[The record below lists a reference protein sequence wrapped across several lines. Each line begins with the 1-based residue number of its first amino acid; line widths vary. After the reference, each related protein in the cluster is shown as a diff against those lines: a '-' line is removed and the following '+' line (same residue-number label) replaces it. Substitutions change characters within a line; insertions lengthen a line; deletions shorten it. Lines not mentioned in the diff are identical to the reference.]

1 MRGACPNF
9 QPICIL
15 VSAETLETW
24 RAEAGSRYCG
34 DTGTN
39 NSQPLQ
45 EFGPDFNNDYDFIPY
60 GLRKIQKSGISV
72 TVLKPPSTLYIV
84 CGNDLQYLD
93 IAVCFADQVEVGTKV
108 VRVLGQRGR
117 AGGCCGGR
125 RSGRDTTP
133 VQYST
138 VAATRH

>member
-1 MRGACPNF
+1 M
-9 QPICIL
+9 
-15 VSAETLETW
+15 
-24 RAEAGSRYCG
+24 
-34 DTGTN
+34 
-39 NSQPLQ
+39 
-45 EFGPDFNNDYDFIPY
+45 
-60 GLRKIQKSGISV
+60 

-93 IAVCFADQVEVGTKV
+93 MCLEDQVEVGTKV
-108 VRVLGQRGR
+108 VRVVGQRER

-138 VAATRH
+138 VQYSTVQYSTVQYSGRDTTLGQRGMKRGLENSCSCSARVNYHNNYNNT